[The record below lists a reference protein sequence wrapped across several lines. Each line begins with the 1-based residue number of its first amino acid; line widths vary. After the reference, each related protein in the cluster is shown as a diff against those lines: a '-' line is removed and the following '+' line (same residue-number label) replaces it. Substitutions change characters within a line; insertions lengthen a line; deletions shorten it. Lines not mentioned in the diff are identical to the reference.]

1 MLQTRSRRRR
11 CKVAESCSEA
21 VSAAHRGLSILDFAG
36 FISVFVVT
44 FLVLFFGLCWVHLG
58 LVFTE
63 FISVLPLLGLSRS
76 LLCLRAFCVGY
87 SREAGQ
93 LLLKLVWRRLGHGVC
108 GCWVIAR
115 GGRAVEVGPLRLLV
129 VLPG

>member
-1 MLQTRSRRRR
+1 MLQTGSRRRR

-21 VSAAHRGLSILDFAG
+21 VSAAHRGLSNLDFAG

-58 LVFTE
+58 VAFAE
-63 FISVLPLLGLSRS
+63 FISVFAVP
-76 LLCLRAFCVGY
+76 
-87 SREAGQ
+87 AGFFVWATRGKRDSCF
-93 LLLKLVWRRLGHGVC
+93 LKLVWRRLDRSVS